1 MMAFVSWLIS
11 VTWKI
16 LLIAMLF
23 SLFKAM
29 KNGGKEAI
37 ESAME
42 LVSMTAKTATA
53 KYRRW
58 LFNKYKEAMDID
70 PQPEPPQDGAD
81 QGG

>member
-16 LLIAMLF
+16 LLIVLLF

-37 ESAME
+37 ESTME
-42 LVSMTAKTATA
+42 LVGMTAKTATA
-53 KYRRW
+53 KYKRW
-58 LFNKYKEAMDID
+58 LFKKYKEAMMDE
-70 PQPEPPQDGAD
+70 PTEPPQDGES

>member
-1 MMAFVSWLIS
+1 MMAFVSWLIGI
-11 VTWKI
+11 TWKI
-16 LLIAMLF
+16 LLIALLF

-42 LVSMTAKTATA
+42 LVGMTAKTATA

-58 LFNKYKEAMDID
+58 LFNKYKEAMDE
-70 PQPEPPQDGAD
+70 PTEPPQDGDD

>member
-16 LLIAMLF
+16 LLIGLLF

-42 LVSMTAKTATA
+42 LVGMTAKTATA

-58 LFNKYKEAMDID
+58 LFNKYKEAMDE
-70 PQPEPPQDGAD
+70 PTEPPQDGAD